1 MGKKTPKPNFS
12 APASFAAREM
22 SAEGFEKKPSA
33 MATNP
38 GNDESAQS
46 TPAFIVPEE
55 GVVEQEIPRSSR
67 ALKFLTG
74 LAVIYTLYFARA
86 ILLPVALAIVLSLL
100 LRPIVRWLSR
110 RHIPETAGASIC
122 LLVLAIGL
130 TLGVMQLVRPARQ
143 MVTDFPS
150 MMARTSQKL
159 KGITSHLSQ
168 LSKAKEKIEEIA
180 SGDERGRVTEVIVQQ
195 PGISSNAVLVSA
207 TGEFLASVGI
217 IVVLT
222 FFLLTSGD
230 QLINNVLTTLP
241 SFRDKRH
248 FVELILNVQ
257 KGVSSYLFTVTI
269 INVGLGIAT
278 AIEMWMLGLSNPLL
292 WGVLAMT
299 LNFIP
304 FLGPL
309 ITGLVIGMASLL
321 AFESPSYALLAP
333 TLFFITAAL
342 EGNIVTPALLGKR
355 MSLSPIL
362 VIVYLTFWGWMWGA
376 GGALLAVPL
385 LAATKIYCD
394 QFEKSR
400 PLGRMLSG

>member
-1 MGKKTPKPNFS
+1 MASETRAGS
-12 APASFAAREM
+12 AGLASAAPPQDEEPSVAEEVAEAVSEM
-22 SAEGFEKKPSA
+22 SGDTP
-33 MATNP
+33 T
-38 GNDESAQS
+38 
-46 TPAFIVPEE
+46 TPAFITPEPE
-55 GVVEQEIPRSSR
+55 PVLEPDPFPPSSR
-67 ALKFLTG
+67 ALRFLAA

-110 RHIPETAGASIC
+110 HRIPETAGASIC
-122 LLVLAIGL
+122 LLALAALL
-130 TLGVMQLVRPARQ
+130 TIGVMQLVQPAKEL
-143 MVTDFPS
+143 VAEFPG
-150 MMARTSQKL
+150 MMARASVKL
-159 KGITSHLSQ
+159 RGITSQFSQ
-168 LSKAKEKIEEIA
+168 ISEAKEKIEKIA
-180 SGDERGRVTEVIVQQ
+180 AGEEADQATPVMVQQ
-195 PGISSNAVLVSA
+195 PGLTSNALLVSA
-207 TGEFLASVGI
+207 TGEFLASAGI

-230 QLINNVLTTLP
+230 QLINNILTTMP
-241 SFRDKRH
+241 TFRDKRK
-248 FVELILNVQ
+248 FVELIQNVQ
-257 KGVSSYLFTVTI
+257 KGVSAYLFTVTI
-269 INVGLGIAT
+269 INVGLGVAT
-278 AIEMWMLGLSNPLL
+278 AIEMWLLGLPNPIL

-309 ITGLVIGMASLL
+309 ICGLLIGLASLL
-321 AFESPSYALLAP
+321 AFQSPSYALLAP
-333 TLFFITAAL
+333 TLFYVTAAL

-394 QFEKSR
+394 QFEETQ
-400 PLGRMLSG
+400 PLGTMLSG